1 MQKVYMTEKINELVE
16 EDPIMP
22 WCREVAENYENFMR
36 EVEAGNIP
44 GLTIEMVREVEKE
57 LGGFK

>member
-1 MQKVYMTEKINELVE
+1 MTEKINELVE